1 MVGSGKTFQTDAYV
15 LPVVAYDMIL
25 GMDWLNQFSPMTC
38 AWTEKWVEL

>member
-25 GMDWLNQFSPMTC
+25 G
-38 AWTEKWVEL
+38 WTGSINLVP